1 MQETQP
7 DSDRLPAILQ
17 KAVEADPDQ
26 PAFRLWLGNA
36 YLTRGQAAEAIP
48 GLEEAVRRFPDSAP
62 LRFMLGLACESAGRI
77 PEARRHYRRVIES
90 DPRQPDGYV
99 RLANLALREEQV
111 GAAFDL
117 LDEALLKVNEP
128 LGVLSL
134 YDLLGE
140 QFLAVGKPWL
150 ASVCFSRVAARQPD
164 NVAAHERLLKSRL
177 AAGDKAGARRE
188 LELLVAREPGKPERL
203 HLLGELAE
211 AEGQPAEAEKWY
223 AKAMNSP
230 GAQPE
235 SAIRLALLQLRHNPS
250 AALETLAACTKRFPD
265 DPRLLVTTGALL
277 FNGGRPAE
285 ALAAFEKAE
294 TRREAVGA
302 DKPAGFVSPFF
313 YFWYGAACDQA
324 GQPDRAAALFE
335 KSMRRFPEIS
345 EPYNYLAYMWAQ
357 KNIRLDEALVLVR
370 KALALSPGT
379 PAYLDTLGYILYRQ
393 GDLEGA
399 RVELMRAADKLADEE
414 VALHLGD
421 VLQALGRLEEAKAW
435 WRKSADLA
443 PDGEAAGKLRRL
455 SAPPEASP

>member
-36 YLTRGQAAEAIP
+36 YLTRGKAAEAIP
-48 GLEEAVRRFPDSAP
+48 GLEESVRRFPDSAP
-62 LRFMLGLACESAGRI
+62 LRFMLGLACESADRI

-90 DPRQPDGYV
+90 DPTQPDGYV

-128 LGVLSL
+128 QGILSL

-140 QFLAVGKPWL
+140 QFLTLGKPWL
-150 ASVCFSRVAARQPD
+150 ASICFSRVADRQPD

-177 AAGDKAGARRE
+177 AAGDKAGVRRE
-188 LELLVAREPGKPERL
+188 LEILVAREPGKPERL
-203 HLLGELAE
+203 HMLGELAE
-211 AEGQPAEAEKWY
+211 SEGQTAEAEKWY
-223 AKAMNSP
+223 AKALNSP
-230 GAQPE
+230 AARSE
-235 SAIRLALLQLRHNPS
+235 SAVRLALLQLRHNPS
-250 AALETLAACTKRFPD
+250 AALETLAACAKRFPD
-265 DPRLLVTTGALL
+265 DSRVLVTTGALL
-277 FNGGRPAE
+277 FNGGRAAE
-285 ALAAFEKAE
+285 AIAAFEQAE
-294 TRREAVGA
+294 TRLEAAG
-302 DKPAGFVSPFF
+302 DKPSGFVSPFF

-324 GQPDRAAALFE
+324 GLPDRAAALFE

-370 KALALSPGT
+370 KALALSPDT

-399 RVELMRAADKLADEE
+399 RVELMRAADKLVDEE

-421 VLQALGRLEEAKAW
+421 VLQALGRLDEAKEW
-435 WRKSADLA
+435 WRKSAALA
-443 PDGEAAGKLRRL
+443 PKGEAAGKLRRL